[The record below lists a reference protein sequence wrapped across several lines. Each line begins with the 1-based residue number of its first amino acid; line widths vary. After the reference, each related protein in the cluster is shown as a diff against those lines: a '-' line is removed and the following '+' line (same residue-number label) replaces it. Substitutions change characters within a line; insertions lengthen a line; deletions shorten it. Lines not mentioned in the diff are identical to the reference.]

1 MNRSLEKSRSA
12 PLMLRRQLTVQIK
25 PAQQLTVKS
34 FAAAAVGRL
43 CGAIAAKTLVAE
55 GPLS

>member
-1 MNRSLEKSRSA
+1 
-12 PLMLRRQLTVQIK
+12 MLRRQRARPINE